1 MEMDKLEQEKTA
13 ATVFSYLVRGLS
25 SGNATAVKAE
35 LMQKMASFKELY
47 SLTDDI
53 YPLYIDRCMEKK
65 KFLTVQEAID
75 AFGSAIDAGKVSCK
89 DERVVMSWI
98 GEIMRQNKT
107 TGNVK
112 TKRQ

>member
-1 MEMDKLEQEKTA
+1 MEMDKLEQERTA
-13 ATVFSYLVRGLS
+13 ATVFSYLIRGLAGQNS
-25 SGNATAVKAE
+25 EAVKAE
-35 LMQKMASFKELY
+35 LMQKMTPFRELY
-47 SLTDDI
+47 SLSDDV
-53 YPLYIDRCMEKK
+53 YPIFIDLCMEKK

-75 AFGSAIDAGKVSCK
+75 AFGGAIDAGKVSGR
-89 DERVVMSWI
+89 DERAIMAWT

>member
-13 ATVFSYLVRGLS
+13 ATVFSYLIRGLS
-25 SGNATAVKAE
+25 GQNRETVKAE
-35 LMQKMASFKELY
+35 LMQKMASFRELY

-53 YPLYIDRCMEKK
+53 YPLYIDQCMEKK

-75 AFGSAIDAGKVSCK
+75 AFGSAIDTGNISSK
-89 DERVVMSWI
+89 DERVVMAWI